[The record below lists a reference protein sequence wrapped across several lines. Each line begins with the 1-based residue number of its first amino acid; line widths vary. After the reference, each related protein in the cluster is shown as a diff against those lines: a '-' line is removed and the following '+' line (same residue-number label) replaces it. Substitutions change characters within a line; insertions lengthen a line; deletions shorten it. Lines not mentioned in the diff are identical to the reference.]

1 MSRITRKEL
10 KTDKF
15 ALEVEHGH
23 LVLRRAQERSRQVRR
38 QLPSAVIVLIIG
50 YTIYSR
56 SQHSDREQALA
67 AAIQV
72 QEAPV
77 GQSGNG
83 GLAFP
88 TQEAK
93 DQESIRVFTDLQT
106 KYSGSAEG
114 EIAQYYLGSIKADQG
129 KLAEAEKLFQEVA
142 QKGDEKYAS
151 LAKLVAG
158 ADLLRRRPRGPGR
171 KDPARPDRQ
180 PTVFVS
186 SDQATISLA
195 RYLGAEEARR
205 GAQAA
210 GSAAH
215 AARAASGRWRSRCW
229 AKCRRSSRRVLHAGA
244 AAISGGAKPGAAI
257 SRTRASL
264 P

>member
-10 KTDKF
+10 KSDKF
-15 ALEVEHGH
+15 ALEVEHGISFFEH
-23 LVLRRAQERSRQVRR
+23 HKSEAARYGAI
-38 QLPSAVIVLIIG
+38 AIGAIVLIVG
-50 YTIYSR
+50 YTIYQR
-56 SQHSDREQALA
+56 GQHSTRQEALA
-67 AAIQV
+67 AAIRV

-93 DQESIRVFTDLQT
+93 DQESVRVFTEIET
-106 KYSGSAEG
+106 KHSGSAEG

-151 LAKLVAG
+151 LSKLALAQIFF
-158 ADLLRRRPRGPGR
+158 ADGRVDQGEKVLR
-171 KDPARPDRQ
+171 DLIAN

-186 SDQATISLA
+186 SEQATVSLA
-195 RYLGAEEARR
+195 RFLAPKKPAEARKLLDPL
-205 GAQAA
+205 
-210 GSAAH
+210 
-215 AARAASGRWRSRCW
+215 RSR
-229 AKCRRSSRRVLHAGA
+229 
-244 AAISGGAKPGAAI
+244 PGSVGQVAL
-257 SRTRASL
+257 TLLGEL
-264 P
+264 PQL

>member
-15 ALEVEHGH
+15 ALEVEHGISFFEEH
-23 LVLRRAQERSRQVRR
+23 KNEAVKYA
-38 QLPSAVIVLIIG
+38 AIAIGVIVLIVG
-50 YTIYSR
+50 FTIYQR
-56 SQHSDREQALA
+56 GQHVNRELALA
-67 AAIQV
+67 AAIRV

-77 GQSGNG
+77 GQAAPGV
-83 GLAFP
+83 LAFP

-93 DQESIRVFTDLQT
+93 DQESIRVFTELQT

-151 LAKLVAG
+151 LSKLSLAQIYF
-158 ADLLRRRPRGPGR
+158 ADGRADQGEKVLR
-171 KDPARPDRQ
+171 DLIAN
-180 PTVFVS
+180 PTIFVS

-195 RYLGAEEARR
+195 RLLAPKKPAEAR
-205 GAQAA
+205 
-210 GSAAH
+210 
-215 AARAASGRWRSRCW
+215 
-229 AKCRRSSRRVLHAGA
+229 KL
-244 AAISGGAKPGAAI
+244 IEPL
-257 SRTRASL
+257 RTRPGSVGQVAL
-264 P
+264 TLLAELRPQ